1 MQNAQRYVGDLI
13 KNYTNY
19 TVSQKKKKNSSVVW
33 SKILELLNFH
43 KNTLLYFCGG
53 WGEDTKVGQPI

>member
-19 TVSQKKKKNSSVVW
+19 TVSQKKKKTRPRFGA
-33 SKILELLNFH
+33 KYYLLNFH